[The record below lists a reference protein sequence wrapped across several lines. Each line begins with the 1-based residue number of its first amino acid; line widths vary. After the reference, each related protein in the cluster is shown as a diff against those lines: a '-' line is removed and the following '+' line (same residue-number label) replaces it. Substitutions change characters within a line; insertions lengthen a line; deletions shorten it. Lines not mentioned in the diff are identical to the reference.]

1 MGNEQIF
8 RLRQEWTANEG
19 TQVVKNFLKTREVLV
34 FGIKPADGHF
44 QDFGDA
50 AHELVVWGVFA
61 PLILVHSGACGHGVN
76 PGKFAKF
83 FLRQAGTKAGLFETV
98 SEHNGPFG
106 VLAA

>member
-1 MGNEQIF
+1 VGNKQGF
-8 RLRQEWTANEG
+8 RLRKKWTTHDR
-19 TQVVKNFLKTREVLV
+19 TQVVKNFLKSREVLV
-34 FGIKPADGHF
+34 FGIKPANGHF

-50 AHELVVWGVFA
+50 AHELIVWGVFA
-61 PLILVHSGACGHGVN
+61 PLILIHPGACGHGVN

-106 VLAA
+106 VLAT